1 MIDAEDLAYD
11 RRVERIADEY
21 DHGCHE
27 RHAADYDV
35 CRGCD
40 EWAPRADV
48 VDGLCPCCAELAAE
62 VAANPFPPTPDPAV
76 DLASPSVD
84 GAGAGVGSPPTGLTP
99 SDRIARDVV
108 RLLAHPLT
116 SAAARVAVVGV
127 SVVGWSYFFAVA
139 VLP

>member
-40 EWAPRADV
+40 EWALRADV

-62 VAANPFPPTPDPAV
+62 VAANPFPPTPDPV
-76 DLASPSVD
+76 ELSPLRN
-84 GAGAGVGSPPTGLTP
+84 GPGAGVGSLPTGA
-99 SDRIARDVV
+99 SMDRII
-108 RLLAHPLT
+108 RLVSRFLAHPLT
-116 SAAARVAVVGV
+116 TAAARVAVVGI
-127 SVVGWSYFFAVA
+127 SLAAWSYWSALV

>member
-62 VAANPFPPTPDPAV
+62 VAANPFPPTPAHGV
-76 DLASPSVD
+76 CSPLPSFD
-84 GAGAGVGSPPTGLTP
+84 GPGVGSPPSGASL
-99 SDRIARDVV
+99 DRTT
-108 RLLAHPLT
+108 RLVGHFLAHPATGVVLGAALVVLST
-116 SAAARVAVVGV
+116 VSSAL
-127 SVVGWSYFFAVA
+127 
-139 VLP
+139 VLVLR